1 MDIVLSQ
8 KTDKPIYTQIYE
20 QISAQIM
27 SGELAAGEK
36 LPPIRTVAVNLR
48 ISVIPVKQAWEQLER
63 EGFISTAVGRGSF
76 VSELAHHE
84 ISDKRNSTA
93 EELLAPGVSTCREMG
108 LSLKEVRISW
118 ASCMMPNSQ
127 LVPGPQATGQ
137 PWRH

>member
-108 LSLKEVRISW
+108 LSLKEVQDIVGKLYD
-118 ASCMMPNSQ
+118 A
-127 LVPGPQATGQ
+127 
-137 PWRH
+137 

>member
-8 KTDKPIYTQIYE
+8 KSDMPIYTQIYE
-20 QISAQIM
+20 QIAAQIM

-63 EGFISTAVGRGSF
+63 EGFISTAAGRGSF

-84 ISDKRNSTA
+84 ISGKRNAAA
-93 EELLAPGVSTCREMG
+93 EELLARNVRACRDMG
-108 LSLKEVRISW
+108 LSVDEIIEIVRKSYS
-118 ASCMMPNSQ
+118 A
-127 LVPGPQATGQ
+127 LE
-137 PWRH
+137 